1 MHQTINIPR
10 SWNTRIPP
18 SPCPHPSWDAHLV
31 DSLVTGILQPQV
43 NHRVLQRPPHVE
55 FQREVINPLEEK
67 TTPWS
72 PFPGLVGAPLGSR
85 SCYLK
90 NKQGKKTQLSTEQGG
105 LHQDFQGCG
114 SWVSLQLSCS
124 FPNREEAVLL
134 DKPCCPVPG
143 WGQLQDG
150 HPIHTGGSTKL
161 NFKEEPFPKVTPGCK
176 ATGKPS
182 GLALAVG
189 TWGFLCCPLAAGDTL
204 PLTPRPLRPCVSRAP
219 ASAPAGFK
227 EGFRLGEVADSTGFP
242 RTCAGSGR
250 EWRWERILES

>member
-43 NHRVLQRPPHVE
+43 NHRVLQRPSHVE

-90 NKQGKKTQLSTEQGG
+90 NKQGKNPALNRAGWFAPGFSGLWLLGVPAALLFFSKPGG
-105 LHQDFQGCG
+105 GCFIG
-114 SWVSLQLSCS
+114 QT
-124 FPNREEAVLL
+124 LL
-134 DKPCCPVPG
+134 PCPRVGTAPG
-143 WGQLQDG
+143 WS
-150 HPIHTGGSTKL
+150 PHTY
-161 NFKEEPFPKVTPGCK
+161 
-176 ATGKPS
+176 
-182 GLALAVG
+182 
-189 TWGFLCCPLAAGDTL
+189 
-204 PLTPRPLRPCVSRAP
+204 
-219 ASAPAGFK
+219 
-227 EGFRLGEVADSTGFP
+227 
-242 RTCAGSGR
+242 
-250 EWRWERILES
+250 RWQH